1 MSVQNPLQRL
11 RLGQF
16 ADRFKSEMI
25 PLGNRF
31 CYFCAAVSLSEE
43 DLREYLDE
51 PVAALPPVISARLP
65 QIRIL
70 LVPYLEQEQG
80 KAQKAAEP
88 LVSIEKPQDANAL
101 PSGVVVN
108 GEDAVLAFA
117 VKDAEVADYH
127 YRFYHSIAEIVAGKH
142 GEGTPPE
149 YASLLRLELRN
160 NVHGE
165 VDEPSWRLKLELS
178 EADRTG
184 ERTTKRFR
192 AYARESYV
200 DTLTLYLHGICC
212 DIDVET
218 GPRQLPSNMLR
229 KRLRALKA
237 IYPPPEGYAVL
248 PEDLKK

>member
-1 MSVQNPLQRL
+1 MSVQNPIQRL
-11 RLGQF
+11 KLGQF
-16 ADRFKSEMI
+16 ADRFKAEMI

-70 LVPYLEQEQG
+70 LVPYLESDSG
-80 KAQKAAEP
+80 KAKQPGEP
-88 LVSIEKPQDANAL
+88 LVSIEKPQAAQAL
-101 PSGVVVN
+101 PSGFLLN
-108 GEDAVLAFA
+108 GEEAVLGFA
-117 VKDAEVADYH
+117 IKDAEVAEYH
-127 YRFYHSIAEIVAGKH
+127 YRFYHSIAEIVAGP
-142 GEGTPPE
+142 EGQGIPHE
-149 YASLLRLELRN
+149 YISLLRQELRA

-165 VDEPSWRLKLELS
+165 VDEPSWKRKMELTDV
-178 EADRTG
+178 DRSG

-192 AYARESYV
+192 AYTRESFI
-200 DTLTLYLHGICC
+200 DTLTLYMHGICC

-237 IYPPPEGYAVL
+237 VFPPPEGYAVL